1 MRYFGV
7 IIMYCVFFLF
17 FPLLCRSQSAT
28 SPSSADSL
36 RNAQYKNA
44 VGLFYEHDDSGEALE
59 QAKLEFIK
67 IVNANPRHAPALAY
81 LGMISLESN
90 NIAQADSFFQLSLA
104 VDPTCPEAHVGK
116 AQAYRAKHQWSAGLE
131 EARLGVRLAP
141 DNNLALWELC
151 SELLFAA
158 ETPVTDARAI
168 EAMPLLTRLIKL
180 NHDDR
185 EAHLEI
191 AKLYER
197 FQKLSDAVIH
207 YREVLRIGQTNDDM
221 DVWVYTVH
229 LDVERCLEAIGRYG
243 EAADELE
250 KYLTT
255 IKEYGADKEEVRK
268 IEEQIKELREKGK

>member
-1 MRYFGV
+1 MRCFYL
-7 IIMYCVFFLF
+7 IILFSGFFLF
-17 FPLLCRSQSAT
+17 FPIQCLSQSHVVT
-28 SPSSADSL
+28 SPEDSL
-36 RNAQYKNA
+36 RNAQYNNA
-44 VGLFYEHDDSGEALE
+44 VNLYYAHDDSGEALE
-59 QAKLEFIK
+59 EAKLVFTR
-67 IVNANPRHAPALAY
+67 IVDANPRHAPALAY

-104 VDPTCPEAHVGK
+104 ADSTCPEAHVGK
-116 AQAYRAKHQWSAGLE
+116 ARAYRAKLQWSAGLE

-141 DNNLALWELC
+141 DNNLTLWELC

-158 ETPVTDARAI
+158 EATVTDVRAK
-168 EAMPLLTRLIKL
+168 EAMMLLTRLIKL
-180 NHDDR
+180 NRDDR

-197 FQKLSDAVIH
+197 FHRLADAVTH
-207 YREVLRIGQTNDDM
+207 YREVLRIGQTSDDM

-229 LDVERCLEAIGRYG
+229 LDVERCLEALDMYR

-255 IKEYGADKEEVRK
+255 IKEYGADKEQTRK
-268 IEEQIKELREKGK
+268 IEEQIKKLKEKGE